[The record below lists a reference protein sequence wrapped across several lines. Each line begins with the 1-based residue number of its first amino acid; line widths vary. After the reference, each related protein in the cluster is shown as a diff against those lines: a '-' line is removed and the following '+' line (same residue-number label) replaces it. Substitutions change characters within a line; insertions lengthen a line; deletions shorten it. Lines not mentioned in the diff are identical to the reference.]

1 MKEFIEFYHFI
12 CENNPLLLNY
22 VDLIDKADKN
32 DDALKVLQK
41 EQNDFIQVISKF
53 TLKYPKLEGLVLES
67 D

>member
-1 MKEFIEFYHFI
+1 MSRFETL
-12 CENNPLLLNY
+12 NLNY